1 MNKKNKPKYNNL
13 IFSSFTCF
21 FLLASCVSTKKTLNS
36 RLTSEGLNNSF
47 HGLVVVDAKTEKEV
61 FNHNGDK
68 YFTPASN
75 TKIVTLYSA
84 IKLLPKNIPTL
95 IYVVQNDTLFIKGTG
110 DPSWLHPYLM
120 DSTAVKWL
128 KNQNTIAL
136 YTNNHNE
143 DRFGPGWAWEDYD
156 TYFSPEKT
164 TLPLYG
170 NVVTISNSDSLGL
183 KVSPSFFKN
192 QTEIKEA
199 PFKRDELGNH
209 FYIDPT
215 EKDTLEVPFITS
227 DSLMQH
233 LLSSVLDKDIALT
246 DHFPSGEQQILFGME
261 TDSILKRM
269 LLKSDNFLAEQ
280 LLLTASSTLSDT
292 LSTKTAINFMLD
304 NHLGDLDQ
312 QPRWVDGSGLSR
324 YNLFT
329 PRSFVQIL
337 QKLYAEVP
345 EERLFNLIPMWGPD
359 STVETWEDATTE
371 PFLLAKSGSVGNNYN
386 LSGYIKTKSG
396 KLLIFSFMNNHF
408 RVPSIEIRRNMY
420 ETLKGLYEN
429 Y

>member
-1 MNKKNKPKYNNL
+1 MIINNKPKYNNL
-13 IFSSFTCF
+13 IISLLVFIFT
-21 FLLASCVSTKKTLNS
+21 LTSCVSIKKSLNS
-36 RLTSEGLNNSF
+36 KLEDESLSNSF
-47 HGLVVVDAKTEKEV
+47 HGLVVVDAKTHKDV
-61 FNHNGDK
+61 FDHNGDK

-95 IYVVQNDTLFIKGTG
+95 TYAVRNDTLFIKGTG
-110 DPSWLHPYLM
+110 DPSWLHPHLL
-120 DSTAVKWL
+120 DSTAIHWL
-128 KNQNTIAL
+128 ENQKTIAL

-143 DRFGPGWAWEDYD
+143 DRFGPGWAWEDFD

-170 NVVTISNSDSLGL
+170 NVVTISNTDSLGL
-183 KVSPSFFKN
+183 KVTPSLFSSKI
-192 QTEIKEA
+192 EIQEA
-199 PFKRDELGNH
+199 AFKRDELNNH

-215 EKDTLEVPFITS
+215 EKDTLEVPFITN
-227 DSLMQH
+227 DSLTQH
-233 LLSSVLDKDIALT
+233 LLASVLEKDIIMT
-246 DHFPSGEQQILFGME
+246 DHFPNGDHHTLFGME
-261 TDSILKRM
+261 TDSILKMM

-304 NHLGDLDQ
+304 NHLSDLEQ

-329 PRSFVQIL
+329 PRSFVQLL
-337 QKLYAEVP
+337 QKLYVEVP
-345 EERLFNLIPMWGPD
+345 EKRLFNLMPMWGPLG
-359 STVETWEDATTE
+359 TVETWEDETTE
-371 PFLLAKSGSVGNNYN
+371 PFLFAKSGSVGNNYN

-408 RVPSIEIRRNMY
+408 KVPSIEIRRNMY